1 MVSQSLRCFLC
12 HMNFLCLSETN
23 SKETWRLAAAEM
35 CTHTMWSAATHY
47 REHAVSGRHLPLK
60 ENLGLNDIGAEATLG
75 WLLHCKI
82 KFVVLLQTHIV
93 CAYWIL

>member
-1 MVSQSLRCFLC
+1 
-12 HMNFLCLSETN
+12 MNFLRLSETN

-60 ENLGLNDIGAEATLG
+60 ETWGLNDSSAEATLG
-75 WLLHCKI
+75 WLLQCKI
-82 KFVVLLQTHIV
+82 KKFALLQTPIV